1 MGTGYILGGEQF
13 LSKLSG
19 NQRNNIYWTV
29 VYLKDGVGM
38 YLLGDSFRCLNEGDL
53 IMIPPHVDFSF
64 DSADLGDE
72 YNVNISVS
80 VLRFD
85 KEWLNALLAVFPTL
99 ADTVLR
105 VKELKNPFAVRGL
118 KWMKIST
125 LLDEMLS
132 CRRELQPIRV
142 IELLEYLSTD
152 TDYVPLNDLQTCDPI
167 DLSVKIDRIN
177 AEFDFIDK
185 KLREFEKLESIYS
198 VRTSVTNLFDLVQK
212 KEKEV
217 FDDIIKQFSV
227 FFNDF
232 DSTDIILESI
242 DFKAIENEATSKS
255 KETYVI
261 EPERVI
267 THTTDPDERIPA
279 KYGTR
284 TNEEQKLR
292 EWNIK
297 K

>member
-118 KWMKIST
+118 KWMKVST
-125 LLDEMLS
+125 LLDEMIS
-132 CRRELQPIRV
+132 CRSQLQPIKV
-142 IELLEYLSTD
+142 IELLEQLSTASD
-152 TDYVPLNDLQTCDPI
+152 CVFINDMQTSDPI
-167 DLSVKIDRIN
+167 DLAAKI
-177 AEFDFIDK
+177 
-185 KLREFEKLESIYS
+185 
-198 VRTSVTNLFDLVQK
+198 
-212 KEKEV
+212 
-217 FDDIIKQFSV
+217 
-227 FFNDF
+227 
-232 DSTDIILESI
+232 
-242 DFKAIENEATSKS
+242 
-255 KETYVI
+255 
-261 EPERVI
+261 
-267 THTTDPDERIPA
+267 ERIDAYIETNFCRRVSLEDLARYVGMSRTYFCQFFKSQYNEGFADYLMRLRVEKACRMLLTEKQLPIIA
-279 KYGTR
+279 SECGFKTVQYFTR
-284 TNEEQKLR
+284 AFKK
-292 EWNIK
+292 IK
-297 K
+297 GVTPGAFRRDSRNY